1 MKADFD
7 MRIVRICMK
16 LEKRGC
22 WSCLSMTC
30 EFIAFVNAQK
40 KKRGGETVLI
50 IRIFSKSGN
59 LRVETDGAR
68 STNIHL
74 ANSYLVSRPL
84 CLSRE

>member
-1 MKADFD
+1 
-7 MRIVRICMK
+7 MK
-16 LEKRGC
+16 LETRGC

-30 EFIAFVNAQK
+30 EFIAFVYAQEK
-40 KKRGGETVLI
+40 KKGGGEGETVLI

>member
-1 MKADFD
+1 

-30 EFIAFVNAQK
+30 EFIAFVYAQEK
-40 KKRGGETVLI
+40 EKGKGGGTVLI
-50 IRIFSKSGN
+50 IRIFPKSGN

>member
-1 MKADFD
+1 
-7 MRIVRICMK
+7 MK
-16 LEKRGC
+16 LETRGC

-30 EFIAFVNAQK
+30 EFIAFVYAQEK
-40 KKRGGETVLI
+40 KKGGGGGETVLI